1 MKVGVLALQGSFKE
15 HKHVLQ
21 RLGVAVTEVRLPEDL
36 EGLTHLVLPGGES
49 TTIGHLL
56 VTSGLLP
63 LLQQRASSLALYG
76 TCAGA
81 ILMSR
86 HIIDAKPGQP
96 SLGLMNISIRR
107 NAFGRQRDSFTTQVD
122 LREIGTSVPAMFIR
136 APSLQEVGSDVKT
149 IGELAEGG
157 VITAQQGRWM
167 VTTFHPELTQDVR
180 VHRYFLT
187 L

>member
-1 MKVGVLALQGSFKE
+1 MKVGVLSLQGSFKE
-15 HKHVLQ
+15 HKHAFQ
-21 RLGVAVTEVRLPEDL
+21 QLGVAVTEVRLPVDL

-56 VTSGLLP
+56 VTSGLFP
-63 LLQQRASSLALYG
+63 LLQQRASSMALYG

-86 HIIDAKPGQP
+86 HIVDAKPGQP
-96 SLGLMNISIRR
+96 SLGLMNITTRR
-107 NAFGRQRDSFTTQVD
+107 NAFGRQRDSFTAQVD
-122 LREIGTSVPAMFIR
+122 LQGIGNSIPAVFIR
-136 APSLQEVGSDVKT
+136 APLIQEVGIEVT
-149 IGELAEGG
+149 TRGQLPEGG
-157 VITAQQGRWM
+157 IVAAQQGRWL
-167 VTTFHPELTQDVR
+167 VSTFHPELTQDLR